1 MSVDQSTSAPRL
13 TQKQIRYGITLLLA
27 FVIGFAWLTPIDSAA
42 GRLTDDGLKRALV
55 SFASARAL
63 NAVISV
69 AQGTE
74 ISVEPAGIGVNFTP
88 GQVLD
93 PLNDLVEHFGD
104 LMLTASIAFG
114 VQKLLLAIGAS
125 WGISLLLSL
134 AAALCIYL
142 LWRKPEA
149 RAPLH
154 RWSLRILAVLLVIRF
169 ALPLVTIGNEW
180 LFQAFLKKDYQ
191 SSQAA
196 VASWSG
202 SAEDVAAAPAG
213 NQSTMDSTMSNVRG
227 WLSKNADIRQRIEK
241 LRATAEET
249 TEHVIKLMSIYLLQ
263 TLIIPLVF
271 LWLLL
276 KGVGIALTPGL
287 RRIQ

>member
-1 MSVDQSTSAPRL
+1 MSVDTASAPRPSAR
-13 TQKQIRYGITLLLA
+13 QIRYGITLLLA
-27 FVIGFAWLTPIDSAA
+27 FIVGCAWLAPIDAA
-42 GRLTDDGLKRALV
+42 AERLTDDGLKRALL

-93 PLNDLVEHFGD
+93 PLNDLVEHFGN
-104 LMLTASIAFG
+104 LMLAASVAFG
-114 VQKLLLAIGAS
+114 VQKLLLAIGAT
-125 WGISLLLSL
+125 WGVSLLLSL
-134 AAALCIYL
+134 AAVLCIVL
-142 LWRKPEA
+142 LWRKSDVRLP
-149 RAPLH
+149 
-154 RWSLRILAVLLVIRF
+154 RWSINLLAVLLLIRF

-180 LFQAFLKKDYQ
+180 LFQAFLKQDYQ

-196 VASWSG
+196 IASWSG

-213 NQSTMDSTMSNVRG
+213 NQSTMDSVKG
-227 WLSKNADIRQRIEK
+227 WLSKNADIRQKIEK

-249 TEHVIKLMSIYLLQ
+249 TEHVIKLMAIYLLQ
-263 TLIIPLVF
+263 TLIIPLLF
-271 LWLLL
+271 LWLLV
-276 KGVGIALTPGL
+276 KGVAYALTPRL
-287 RRIQ
+287 QR